1 MPMIRSEFNLNF
13 TQAGVLLSLFAIIG
27 GFSQLPSGWLAD
39 RIGTRTVVA
48 LGISGV
54 ALAGLFFGLSQT
66 FFMLIVF
73 LVAMAVL
80 TGGYHP
86 AAASAISLSV
96 KPENLGRALGLHL
109 TGGSASHFV
118 APLLAAAIALIWG
131 WRGAYI
137 TLAIPT
143 FILGIALYVLLGR
156 YQTAMSTAE
165 KVMTADGTGPP
176 SSRERHLPQLIAFLA
191 MSLSVGALTH
201 AARGFIPMY
210 VVAEFNVSEETAG
223 TLMSLITVA
232 GFWAAPLG
240 GYLSDRIGRIPV
252 LIMVSLLS
260 GPIIYLLTV
269 VPYGLPFWV
278 MLVIMGTLG
287 FTRMPASEAFIVSHT
302 SERRRATVFGIYYF
316 TSREIGGVL
325 SPVMGNLIDRFG
337 FRSSFSIVGAT
348 TVAVTLLCSVFLWG
362 NRDKSSR
369 N

>member
-1 MPMIRSEFNLNF
+1 
-13 TQAGVLLSLFAIIG
+13 
-27 GFSQLPSGWLAD
+27 
-39 RIGTRTVVA
+39 
-48 LGISGV
+48 
-54 ALAGLFFGLSQT
+54 
-66 FFMLIVF
+66 
-73 LVAMAVL
+73 
-80 TGGYHP
+80 
-86 AAASAISLSV
+86 
-96 KPENLGRALGLHL
+96 
-109 TGGSASHFV
+109 V

-143 FILGIALYVLLGR
+143 FILGIALYMLLGR
-156 YQTAMSTAE
+156 HQTARSKAE
-165 KVMTADGTGPP
+165 KVMTDDTGTP
-176 SSRERHLPQLIAFLA
+176 SRERYLPQLIAFLA

-201 AARGFIPMY
+201 AARVFIPMY

-252 LIMVSLLS
+252 LIMVGFLS
-260 GPIIYLLTV
+260 GPVIYLLTI

-278 MLVIMGTLG
+278 VLVIMGTLG

-302 SERRRATVFGIYYF
+302 SERRRSTVFGIYYF
-316 TSREIGGVL
+316 TGREIGGIL

-337 FRSSFSIVGAT
+337 FRSSFSIVSAT
-348 TVAVTLLCSVFLWG
+348 LMAVTLLCSAFLWG